1 MNRQHALSALLI
13 TATLGF
19 LVALILLRVRLVAQN
34 VGVYIACPDCF
45 HTEVMRADLVMFSLV
60 AGILLLAGVLRPA
73 WLGRLLQ
80 LLIGLVFLIYLIDL
94 TVLRSFSSRLF
105 LADLALFI
113 GEASA
118 VWDQFSGSLGAGWM
132 AYAAVA
138 GIVLVFIGLALLPP
152 VRSGPQRAFLL
163 AIVAASL
170 GLYLIS
176 SKQTY
181 VHSWA
186 IDNVFAANLVTT
198 ERERYPETDAAGILA
213 KSDPVQ
219 KLSVSESGAAAEQ
232 RPVIL
237 VIIESWSAW
246 HSELFGG
253 YENWT
258 PELDKAAAS
267 GLRFDNFHS
276 IGFATVN
283 GLVGILAG
291 LQIWSPFLHWFEAP
305 PFSSAWNVEPTL
317 PQVFKAAGYHTA
329 FLTSGP
335 ATLYRKDEWM
345 RNLGFAHVEGNEH
358 PFYAELPRY
367 AFDSATDQALYQRA
381 LQWQETAPGP
391 YLLVLETVTT
401 HQPFADPESGQLSL
415 ELAMKFAD
423 RAFGEFLQALR
434 ASGYFE
440 RGILLVASDHRSM
453 TPIPAQE
460 LEMFGST
467 VDSRVPAFV
476 LGREFSANSQSGRV
490 HSQSDLVPTL
500 QLWLNGWA
508 ELRPQQSP
516 MFAPVDSALPDT
528 GGLECAYHIRGDQR
542 GVLEVVCNQ
551 GQGKLLLDGA
561 NTRFLSSNGLD
572 AQQQAQILAR
582 TARLRLEGMQRD
594 QVWKAAEAAAQP

>member
-13 TATLGF
+13 AATLGF
-19 LVALILLRVRLVAQN
+19 LVGLILLRVRLVAQN

-45 HTEVMRADLVMFSLV
+45 HTEVIRADLVMFSLV

-73 WLGRLLQ
+73 WLGRMLQ
-80 LLIGLVFLIYLIDL
+80 LLIGLVFLIYFIDL

-105 LADLALFI
+105 LADVALFI
-113 GEASA
+113 GEGSA
-118 VWDQFSGSLGAGWM
+118 VWNQFSGSLGAAWI

-138 GIVLVFIGLALLPP
+138 AMLLVFIGLAVLPP
-152 VRSGPQRAFLL
+152 VRSGRQRAFLL
-163 AIVAASL
+163 AVVAVSM
-170 GLYLIS
+170 GLYLVS

-186 IDNVFAANLVTT
+186 IDNVFAANLVTP
-198 ERERYPETDAAGILA
+198 ERERYPEAEAARVLA
-213 KSDPVQ
+213 EADPVH
-219 KLSVSESGAAAEQ
+219 KLSVAESGAAAGQ
-232 RPVIL
+232 RPVIV

-246 HSELFGG
+246 HSKLFGG

-258 PELDKAAAS
+258 PELDAAASS

-317 PQVFKAAGYHTA
+317 PQVFNAAGYHSA

-335 ATLYRKDEWM
+335 AGLYRKDEWM
-345 RNLGFAHVEGNEH
+345 RNLGFAEVEGNEH
-358 PFYAELPRY
+358 PFYSELPRY
-367 AFDSATDQALYQRA
+367 AFNSATDQALYQRA
-381 LQWQETAPGP
+381 LQWQETATAP

-401 HQPFADPESGQLSL
+401 HQPYADPESGQLSL
-415 ELAMKFAD
+415 ELAMKYAD
-423 RAFGEFLQALR
+423 RAFGKFLRTLR

-440 RGILLVASDHRSM
+440 QGILLVASDHRSM
-453 TPIPAQE
+453 TPIPAHE
-460 LEMFGST
+460 LELFGST

-476 LGREFSANSQSGRV
+476 LGREFSANSKSNRV
-490 HSQSDLVPTL
+490 HSQSDLLPTL

-516 MFAPVDSALPDT
+516 MFTADGSVLNASS
-528 GGLECAYHIRGDQR
+528 GLECAYHIRGDQR

-551 GQGKLLLDGA
+551 GQGKLLLDGT
-561 NTRFLSSNGLD
+561 NTRFLESDGLD
-572 AQQQAQILAR
+572 AELQAQILSR

-594 QVWKAAEAAAQP
+594 QDWKAAEAAAQP